1 MSFCLPD
8 LFPFIF
14 ELATFFFFFRP
25 VVFFET
31 LQRKFLLKILFLIY

>member
-14 ELATFFFFFRP
+14 ELATFFFFRP